1 MRAARGSGAE
11 HGEVIIVR
19 AYALIRL
26 VAMLQAA
33 VAAAASYP
41 HHRPLAAGAGLI
53 AALVAQSAA
62 LITVAFIRRQMPPRW
77 LIGLE
82 AGVMAGELAAGAAIS
97 APGYGDTW
105 AYFVYPFSVIAIIG
119 VGLSFRRLPAVLA
132 VSAVPAA
139 VYAAVNVAQMGETPW
154 NAALD
159 AMAYLLNSSVAWLVA
174 GALRRSSH
182 RLDVAHGIL
191 TGREVEL
198 AGERERARHVRMLHD
213 RVLQILEVL
222 AHGDF
227 VADPALRGHVR
238 AEATW
243 LRSFV
248 RGEPHAM
255 TDLPGA
261 LAAVAEEMARS
272 GLAVQ
277 LNTAQLADAL
287 RRRGQPS
294 TETTQA
300 LADAAREALVNVLKH
315 SGART
320 AVLHAELTART
331 LTVSVLDRGCGFDD
345 QVQEAGFGLTSSIRA
360 RIAAIG
366 GEVSVESQPDMGT
379 YVELRV
385 PVPAYLVAPKLRR
398 GWPVGA
404 GHADR
409 AHTVVV
415 PATTPLSH

>member
-1 MRAARGSGAE
+1 MTAARASGAE

-19 AYALIRL
+19 AYVLIRL
-26 VAMLQAA
+26 VAVLQAA
-33 VAAAASYP
+33 VAAVGGYP

-62 LITVAFIRRQMPPRW
+62 LITVALVRRQMPPSW

-82 AGVMAGELAAGAAIS
+82 VAAMAAELVVGAAIT

-105 AYFVYPFSVIAIIG
+105 AYFVYPFSVIAIVG

-132 VSAVPAA
+132 FSAVPAA
-139 VYAAVNVAQMGETPW
+139 AYAAVNIAQMGETPW

-159 AMAYLLNSSVAWLVA
+159 AVAYLLNSGVAWLVA

-182 RLDVAHGIL
+182 QVDLAHRLL

-198 AGERERARHVRMLHD
+198 AEERERARHARMLHD
-213 RVLQILEVL
+213 RVLQVLEVL

-227 VADPALRGHVR
+227 VSDPVLRGHVR

-248 RGEPHAM
+248 RGEPHAAV

-277 LNTAQLADAL
+277 VNTVQLAAAL
-287 RRRGQPS
+287 RWRAKPAA
-294 TETTQA
+294 ETIQA
-300 LADAAREALVNVLKH
+300 LTDAAREALVNVVKH
-315 SGART
+315 AGTQS
-320 AVLHAELTART
+320 AVLHAELSAET
-331 LTVSVLDRGCGFDD
+331 LTVSVLDHGCGFDD
-345 QVQEAGFGLTSSIRA
+345 RVQEAGFGLTNSIRG

-366 GEVSVESQPDMGT
+366 GQVAVESQPDMGT
-379 YVELRV
+379 HVELRV
-385 PVPAYLVAPKLRR
+385 PVTAYLAAP
-398 GWPVGA
+398 
-404 GHADR
+404 
-409 AHTVVV
+409 T
-415 PATTPLSH
+415 